1 MLSERSAD
9 AVTVYAPAK
18 VNLFLEVL
26 AKRPDGYHDIAT
38 LMVAVSLFDT
48 LEVKEDPSGEIRL
61 QSDQPDLPSGPDN
74 LIYRAADLL
83 RRRRGVKRGV
93 RIRLRKRIPLAAGL
107 AGGSSDA
114 AATLAGLNRLWRLSL
129 STAELAAL
137 GAELGSD
144 VAFFFSPLVAWCT
157 GRGEKVEPLR
167 LGRPLFFV
175 LACPPVGVSTADA
188 YRGVTVPEQP
198 RDGAEVRAAVAA
210 GDPEAIG
217 RCLHNRL
224 QPVAEGLCPEVHA
237 VRRRLEALAPA
248 GVLMSGSGSTVFALC
263 RDHGEALRVVRGL
276 ASAPETPGPLEAR
289 AGLKVFLVRSHASPT
304 AGLDAG

>member
-1 MLSERSAD
+1 MLSERCSD
-9 AVTVYAPAK
+9 AVTVWAPAK

-48 LEVKEDPSGEIRL
+48 LEFKEDPSGEIRL
-61 QSDQPDLPSGPDN
+61 VSDHLDLPSGPEN
-74 LIYRAADLL
+74 LVYRAADLL
-83 RRRRGVKRGV
+83 RRRRGYRGV
-93 RIRLRKRIPLAAGL
+93 SIRLRKRIPLAAGL

-114 AATLAGLNRLWRLSL
+114 AATLAGLNRLWRLGL
-129 STAELAAL
+129 STTELAAL

-167 LGRPLFFV
+167 LGRPLFLV
-175 LACPPVGVSTADA
+175 LACPPVGVSTAQA

-198 RDGAEVRAAVAA
+198 WDGADMRAAVAA

-224 QPVAEGLCPEVHA
+224 QPVAEGICPEVLA
-237 VRRRLEALAPA
+237 VRQRLEALAPA

-263 RDHGEALRVVRGL
+263 RDHGEALRIVRAL
-276 ASAPETPGPLEAR
+276 ASETQATNPLEAR
-289 AGLKVFLVRSHASPT
+289 AGLRVFLVRSYASPA